1 MKHSSF
7 EAPAKHL
14 LPSFVFPR
22 SVFAHTTLLISLSS
36 SRSRSVPHLCLLFI
50 AFALKNFVYL
60 LFLQSTPPPRPVS
73 VTDKPARPGYCS
85 TMFTVTST
93 FPLWGKKAIIACQGL
108 V

>member
-1 MKHSSF
+1 MKYSSF

-22 SVFAHTTLLISLSS
+22 SVFARTTLLISLSS
-36 SRSRSVPHLCLLFI
+36 SRSGFVPHLCLLFI

-60 LFLQSTPPPRPVS
+60 LPPRPVA
-73 VTDKPARPGYCS
+73 VNDKLALPGYCS

-93 FPLWGKKAIIACQGL
+93 FPLWGKKAIIACHGL

>member
-14 LPSFVFPR
+14 LPSFVFPQ

-36 SRSRSVPHLCLLFI
+36 SRSGSVPHLCLLFI

-60 LFLQSTPPPRPVS
+60 LFLQSTPPPGLFQSLISRLVL
-73 VTDKPARPGYCS
+73 VTVPLCS
-85 TMFTVTST
+85 
-93 FPLWGKKAIIACQGL
+93 L
-108 V
+108 